1 MDKNTVVGLLLIF
14 AIVLGVSF
22 YNSSQQQKLQE
33 QKLQEQLVERS
44 MQKAEEENYE
54 EIIET
59 ETLVEENG
67 KQHAESST
75 QKTESAPLKPQTSN
89 LKPFYAP
96 DTLASNEYVV
106 ETEKAIYHFSKF
118 GGYLKF
124 AQMKDIYGY
133 AMKGEEKPPLVLF
146 DGYNTAMNIELMLQ
160 NQMTFKTQSCFFASE
175 QPDTLVVNQDN
186 KTLSLKLYP
195 IKDQEIDSVSYIE
208 YLYTFKNDDYSF
220 GFRINYVNMQNY
232 LYVNT
237 NIFTLQWDAALL
249 NVERN
254 FDSEKNITSIYY
266 MDNLGKVD
274 KLNPT
279 KLEKKD
285 FSSQLKWVSFKQQFF
300 TTVLIADSGYF
311 YSGQLATDLKSAPPV
326 LKNLTANLEFD
337 AKSLYDGSFDMTM
350 YIGPNQYKLLK
361 TYDLNLERQVPIGWE
376 FFLLHWI
383 NRGAVIPLFDWLSQ
397 YGISY
402 GIIILILTIVL
413 KIVLMP
419 VAYKTY
425 LSSARMRVLKPE
437 IEEINVKYPKQ
448 EDAMKKQQATMA
460 LYKSAGASPMAG
472 CLPMLLQMPILIA
485 MFRFFP
491 SAYELRQ
498 QPFLWADDL
507 STYDSVL
514 NLGFKIPFYGD
525 HVSLFCLLM
534 TAATL
539 IYTWLNNKMMT
550 MGNQDQM
557 KMMRVM
563 MYLMPI
569 MFLGIFNNFASGL
582 TYYYL
587 LVNVITFLQ
596 MWIFR
601 IGVDETKIRARMKAN
616 MLKPQKKS
624 NWQTRMEEMAK
635 QQQAQQ
641 KHKK

>member
-1 MDKNTVVGLLLIF
+1 L
-14 AIVLGVSF
+14 
-22 YNSSQQQKLQE
+22 
-33 QKLQEQLVERS
+33 
-44 MQKAEEENYE
+44 
-54 EIIET
+54 
-59 ETLVEENG
+59 
-67 KQHAESST
+67 
-75 QKTESAPLKPQTSN
+75 
-89 LKPFYAP
+89 
-96 DTLASNEYVV
+96 
-106 ETEKAIYHFSKF
+106 
-118 GGYLKF
+118 
-124 AQMKDIYGY
+124 
-133 AMKGEEKPPLVLF
+133 
-146 DGYNTAMNIELMLQ
+146 
-160 NQMTFKTQSCFFASE
+160 
-175 QPDTLVVNQDN
+175 
-186 KTLSLKLYP
+186 
-195 IKDQEIDSVSYIE
+195 E

-232 LYVNT
+232 LYLNT
-237 NIFTLQWDAALL
+237 NIFTLQWEAEML

-254 FDSEKNITSIYY
+254 FDNEKNNTTIYF
-266 MDNLGKVD
+266 MDNLNKVD
-274 KLNPT
+274 ELKPT
-279 KLEKKD
+279 KDEKRD
-285 FSSQLKWVSFKQQFF
+285 FLQLKWVSFKQQYF

-311 YSGQLATDLKSAPPV
+311 SSGRLATSSKVAPPA

-337 AKSLYDGSFDMTM
+337 AKSLYSGSFDMTM
-350 YIGPNQYKLLK
+350 YIGPNQYKLLR
-361 TYDLNLERQVPIGWE
+361 TYDLNLERQVAIGWS

-383 NRGAVIPLFDWLSQ
+383 NRGAVIPLFDWLSK
-397 YGISY
+397 YALNY
-402 GIIILILTIVL
+402 GIIILILTILL

-419 VAYKTY
+419 IAYKTY

-437 IEEINVKYPKQ
+437 IEEINAKYPKQ

-472 CLPMLLQMPILIA
+472 CLPMLLQMPILFA

-491 SAYELRQ
+491 TAYELRQ

-507 STYDSVL
+507 STYDSVVSF
-514 NLGFKIPFYGD
+514 GFNIPFYGD

-563 MYLMPI
+563 MYFMPI

-587 LVNVITFLQ
+587 LVNLITFLQ

-601 IGVDETKIRARMKAN
+601 ISVDEAKIRERLKAN
-616 MLKPQKKS
+616 MLKPKKKS
-624 NWQTRMEEMAK
+624 NWQARMEEMVK

-641 KHKK
+641 KRKK